1 MRFCMVTTFYPP
13 RHFGGDAIYVRALS
27 RALVRAGHRVEVV
40 CSEDAFRA
48 AGGSAGGAA
57 RTDRD
62 DGVVVH
68 RLHDTLGRFAALWT
82 HQAGTPGPARG
93 ALAAILDAGFDV
105 IHYHNVSLVGGPA
118 AFSMGRAAAKLMTLH
133 DHWLVCP
140 MHVLWKDRER
150 ACDVP
155 DCVRCSIRS
164 RRPPQWWRNGPGLAR
179 GLASVDALLAPSD
192 WCARRHREG
201 GIDRPIVKL
210 PLYSR
215 FGGTPAA
222 GAAPS
227 APRFLYAG
235 RVTASK
241 GVRPLV
247 ERFAAMP
254 DLELVVAGD
263 GDLRRALASEFAA
276 CANLRFAGP
285 VDDEALGS
293 LYAGATA
300 TVVPSLAPES
310 FGLVAVESFAFG
322 TPVLALDAGGL
333 GEVVRESGGGVVCAD
348 LDALVAAAR
357 RLAADRALRAELGRR
372 ARAAYETRYTEA
384 AHLDAYLACATA
396 RVAAH

>member
-27 RALVRAGHRVEVV
+27 RALVRAGHSVEVV
-40 CSEDAFRA
+40 CSDDAYRA
-48 AGGSAGGAA
+48 AGGSGAA
-57 RTDRD
+57 AAHVDGD

-68 RLHDTLGRFAALWT
+68 RLRDPLGRLAALWT
-82 HQAGTPGPARG
+82 HQAGTPGPARR
-93 ALAAILDAGFDV
+93 ALAAVLDAGFDV
-105 IHYHNVSLVGGPA
+105 IHFHNVSLVGGPA
-118 AFSMGRAAAKLMTLH
+118 VLAMGRARARLMTLH

-155 DCVRCSIRS
+155 ECLRCSLRS
-164 RRPPQWWRNGPGLAR
+164 HRPPQWWRYGSGLAR
-179 GLASVDALLAPSD
+179 GLAGVDALLAPSD
-192 WCARRHREG
+192 WCARRHRDG
-201 GIDRPIVKL
+201 GIDRPIERL

-215 FGGTPAA
+215 FDGTPAA
-222 GAAPS
+222 GDAPS

-235 RVTASK
+235 RLTASK

-285 VDDEALGS
+285 VGDEALAS

-300 TVVPSLAPES
+300 IVAPSLAPES
-310 FGLVAVESFAFG
+310 FGLVAVEAFAFG
-322 TPVLALDAGGL
+322 TPVVALDAGGL

-348 LDALVAAAR
+348 LDALVGAAR

-372 ARAAYETRYTEA
+372 ARAAYEARYTEA
-384 AHLDAYLACATA
+384 AHLDAYLACASA